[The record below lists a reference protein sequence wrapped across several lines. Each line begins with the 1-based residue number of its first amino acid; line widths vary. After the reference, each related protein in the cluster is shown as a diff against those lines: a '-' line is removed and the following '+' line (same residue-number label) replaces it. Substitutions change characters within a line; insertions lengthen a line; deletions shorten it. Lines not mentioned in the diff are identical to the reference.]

1 MFKKSMRHAL
11 DGIIFTFKSERNFR
25 IHLIVYL
32 FMVILSFYLDISIL
46 EWLFLHLVS
55 ALVIISEIFNTAIE
69 KTLDWLEP
77 NHHDVVKVVKDICA
91 GGVLISA
98 ITAVI
103 IGLIIF
109 VPHIIQ
115 LFFNS

>member
-1 MFKKSMRHAL
+1 MFKKSMRHAI
-11 DGIIFTFKSERNFR
+11 DGIIYTFKSERNFR
-25 IHLIVYL
+25 IHLCVYCFMIV
-32 FMVILSFYLDISIL
+32 LSFLLNIQIM

-55 ALVIISEIFNTAIE
+55 GLVIISEIFNTAIE
-69 KTLDWLEP
+69 KTLDWIEP
-77 NHHDVVKVVKDICA
+77 NHHDVVKIVKDICA

-109 VPHIIQ
+109 VPHIID
-115 LFFNS
+115 LLPL

>member
-1 MFKKSMRHAL
+1 MQF

-25 IHLIVYL
+25 IHICVYC
-32 FMVILSFYLDISIL
+32 FMVILSLFLGISIL

-98 ITAVI
+98 IAAVI

-109 VPHIIQ
+109 VPHFIE
-115 LFFNS
+115 LFNL